1 LLALHTQVRQSRA
14 LAVSCTQ
21 AQLAMIDQRKALL
34 ENNSG
39 ASITIDDGNT
49 TVKISGRSE
58 RAHRMVKALVA
69 LPGMRLT
76 MRSWP

>member
-1 LLALHTQVRQSRA
+1 
-14 LAVSCTQ
+14 
-21 AQLAMIDQRKALL
+21 MIDQRKALL